1 MIGFMKS
8 ISKSLLV
15 LGMYLPMSLYS
26 QGSGSSPLPKAPE
39 SQEIFKVK
47 AANGESIAVQT
58 DEFKRQFLKNSNL
71 RQKPATEADVKE
83 HLDLYIK
90 FKEKVLDAH
99 LAGLDSNKA
108 YLKELAMYREQ
119 LAKNFLYDRNVTE
132 SLIQEAHDRLK
143 YEVKVS
149 HILILVSPEDGEA
162 KQKAAKARIDN
173 IYNKLMR
180 NPSAEN
186 FAELAK
192 VESEDPGSNTQ
203 GGSLGY
209 MTALQVVYEF
219 ENQAY
224 NTPVGGI
231 SPVFKTEFG
240 YHILRVEDKRLNR
253 GDIKMNHIMIR
264 VTGKDE
270 NSDIEARKRID
281 EIYQKILKGEEGFP
295 VMAQNYSEDYSSR
308 YNNGA
313 MDYVKVTQYLGDL
326 DRQMWVD
333 QGFALAKD
341 GDITA
346 PFRTN
351 TGYHLLQRV
360 AVRPIGSYEQMKNFL
375 KNEVQRNP
383 RSRVSVDSLVS
394 RIKRDNGYKFNK
406 VALEALGK
414 HLDSNFVQGKFDPN
428 KLPAYY
434 EVVSG
439 TGKAQ
444 KKTKFELS
452 GMELFRIGNRPEI
465 EVEIF
470 DVADFSDWLKANNR
484 SRSGS
489 VTDALQTAF
498 KEYVDEIAIDYQD
511 RYLEFFNDDF
521 RDIYQEYREGI
532 LMFNRM
538 QEVVWLKAN
547 TDTTGLKNFFESQ
560 KGLYR
565 WGKRIDVEVY
575 FCKDDAMA
583 KSVAKQVK
591 KGIVA
596 DSIRRFHTKK
606 SALDFSY
613 KIGKY
618 EKGDSF
624 MFAPSKVLQV
634 LFADYENNTAPK
646 YRKPGIYKL
655 GMIGNQSVVVKI
667 KGYLPEMDKTL
678 DETRGPISSKYQE
691 RLEKDWIESLN
702 AKFQISVNEANY
714 REVLPALIGK

>member
-1 MIGFMKS
+1 MKS
-8 ISKSLLV
+8 ITKSFLV
-15 LGMYLPMSLYS
+15 MGLMLPMSLYS
-26 QGSGSSPLPKAPE
+26 QGSGTSSLPKAPVNKE
-39 SQEIFKVK
+39 VFKVK
-47 AANGESIAVQT
+47 SANGESIVVET

-71 RQKPATEADVKE
+71 RQKPATEADIKE

-99 LAGLDSNKA
+99 LAGLDTNKA

-132 SLIQEAHDRLK
+132 ALIQEAYDRMK

-162 KQKAAKARIDN
+162 KQKAAKNRIDN

-192 VESEDPGSNTQ
+192 VESEDPGSNLQ

-240 YHILRVEDKRLNR
+240 YHILRVEDKRLNK

-270 NSDIEARKRID
+270 NSDLEAKKRID
-281 EIYQKILKGEEGFP
+281 EIYQKIIKGEEGFP
-295 VMAQNYSEDYSSR
+295 TMAQNYSEDYSSR
-308 YNNGA
+308 YNSGA

-333 QGFALAKD
+333 QGMALAKD

-351 TGYHLLQRV
+351 SGYHILQRISV
-360 AVRPIGSYEQMKNFL
+360 KPLGSYEQMKNYL

-406 VALEALGK
+406 TAYDALLK
-414 HLDSNFVQGKFDPN
+414 NLDSNFVQGKFDAN

-439 TGKAQ
+439 TGKTQ
-444 KKTKFELS
+444 KKTKYELA

-465 EVEIF
+465 ELEIF
-470 DVADFSDWLKANNR
+470 DITDFTEWLKANNR
-484 SRSGS
+484 SRAGS
-489 VTDALQTAF
+489 VADALQTAY
-498 KEYVDEIAIDYQD
+498 KEYVDDIAIDFQD
-511 RYLEFFNDDF
+511 RYLDYFNEDF
-521 RDIYQEYREGI
+521 KDIYQEYREGI

-547 TDTTGLKNFFESQ
+547 TDTTGLKEFYNAQ

-583 KSVAKQVK
+583 KMVAKQVK
-591 KGIVA
+591 KGISA

-613 KIGKY
+613 KMGKY
-618 EKGDSF
+618 EKSDTF
-624 MFAPSKVLQV
+624 MFAPSRVLQV
-634 LFADYENNTAPK
+634 LFADYENTTSPK
-646 YRKPGIYKL
+646 YKKPGIYKL
-655 GMIGNQSVVVKI
+655 GLIGNQHVVVKI

-691 RLEKDWIESLN
+691 KLEKDWIESLN
-702 AKFQISVNEANY
+702 NRFQISINEANY
-714 REVLPALIGK
+714 KAILPELIGK